1 MSRYDDKSAVTEWYN
16 WVDRLHSKQSLTS
29 LDIMIVWVWRN
40 ASITLIEV
48 VNSTSDMAV
57 DPTF

>member
-1 MSRYDDKSAVTEWYN
+1 MSRYDDMSAVTEWYN

-29 LDIMIVWVWRN
+29 LDSLGFEN

-48 VNSTSDMAV
+48 VNLTSDMAV